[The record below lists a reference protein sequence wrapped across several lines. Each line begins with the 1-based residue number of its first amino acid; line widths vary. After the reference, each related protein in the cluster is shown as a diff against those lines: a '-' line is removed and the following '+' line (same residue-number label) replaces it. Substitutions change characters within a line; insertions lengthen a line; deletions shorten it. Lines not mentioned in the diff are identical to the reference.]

1 MPASSSSSAGTPRS
15 VILVEEYGALAVAI
29 GSALKKF
36 APRHTT
42 RVVPNLA
49 AAEALAADL
58 RPELLVI
65 DVDPLQAGLVDF
77 FARMRFALPDA
88 RVLIIAAGTSRDL
101 LAARQGPVA
110 FEFVEKPFDLAELG
124 RAVEALLT
132 PHGGASGTLRSLG
145 VVDVLPLLCASA
157 ATMVLSVEAAGG
169 RRLGEIHLA
178 QGQIVHAVAGAQVD
192 ADALVEMLSWPA
204 PRLSEAD
211 RELEKSPTIRRRWQP
226 LLIEAF
232 SRPKEELRPRAKTQK
247 QPGATGIDGEA
258 KKVVVIDDTE
268 LLLIFVEDILAT
280 AAPDINIVTAA
291 NGAEGL
297 QRIAAAKPDV
307 VLLDFSLPDF
317 TGDEVCR
324 RLLEEES
331 TADIPIIMMSG
342 HVPEMEA
349 TAARYRNVVATIA
362 KPFLSGALLGLVE
375 TTLATT
381 RAKKGNPVPLQSSPP
396 APSMAPSEVVLA
408 KTAKA
413 SSPAVRERNGRH
425 KNAAATAVLPS
436 PLSQAGPVEQPK
448 PTASQTSAAPVEV
461 RHRPQQTTAAA
472 KPPGSLVDE
481 PAPEAFPPA
490 SPLPERAAPKS
501 ALAQAVKVP
510 CLAPDS
516 HAVPSALVPNAALP
530 TTQPQP
536 RSNTPAVLAAQPIL
550 LDNIASRLA
559 PFAIPVA
566 NSNAVILGIPLEVL
580 AMQFSPTLRMAAIRA
595 KPLSMTVWLHL
606 QGSASLGVALPQAGF
621 ELGRVDLNTRGH
633 IDTLRLIPARSAV
646 AKPPLRGQLRVS
658 DVAIQSLTGGNA
670 MQLTPTTASPMTME
684 LFASFQVVAVELSPT
699 FGVGAVVL
707 RSRGADIRVSL
718 QPGSPRTGATFETA
732 QVLLDRE
739 GRIAEILLDAIA

>member
-1 MPASSSSSAGTPRS
+1 MPASSPSSAGTGPS

-36 APRHTT
+36 APGHST
-42 RVVPNLA
+42 RVAPNLA
-49 AAEALAADL
+49 AAETLAAEL
-58 RPELLVI
+58 RPELLII
-65 DVDPLQAGLVDF
+65 DVDPLQAGIVDF

-132 PHGGASGTLRSLG
+132 PRGGASGTLRSLG
-145 VVDVLPLLCASA
+145 VVDMLPLLCASA

-169 RRLGEIHLA
+169 RLGEIDLA
-178 QGQIVHAVAGAQVD
+178 QGQIVHAVVGAQVG

-211 RELEKSPTIRRRWQP
+211 REFEKSPTIRRRWQP

-232 SRPKEELRPRAKTQK
+232 SRPKKELRPRAKTQK
-247 QPGATGIDGEA
+247 QPGAAGIDGEA

-297 QRIAAAKPDV
+297 QRIAASKPDV

-362 KPFLSGALLGLVE
+362 KPFLSGALLGLVQ

-381 RAKKGNPVPLQSSPP
+381 RAKKEKPVPLQSSPP
-396 APSMAPSEVVLA
+396 APSKAPSEAVLA

-448 PTASQTSAAPVEV
+448 LTASQTSAAPVEV

-472 KPPGSLVDE
+472 KPPGSLVDA

-510 CLAPDS
+510 RLAPDS

-559 PFAIPVA
+559 PLAIPAA

-580 AMQFSPTLRMAAIRA
+580 AMQFSPTLRMASIRA
-595 KPLSMTVWLHL
+595 RPLSTTVWLHL

-658 DVAIQSLTGGNA
+658 DVAILSLTGGKA

-684 LFASFQVVAVELSPT
+684 LFESFEVIAVELSVT

-707 RSRGADIRVSL
+707 RSRSADIRVSL
-718 QPGSPRTGATFETA
+718 QPGSPSTGATFKSA

-739 GRIAEILLDAIA
+739 ARISEILLDAIA